1 MTKMPDEAHL
11 KAYDRVLFA
20 GSVVSLFWTAIKER
34 RKHGK
39 FPLKALADA
48 TGIDPA
54 KISRDFSGEPNW
66 RLHTAVDIA
75 SALDLDLELRARDR
89 KTGMVF
95 TASGPIAGPNYVT
108 ASSDRVGSASTEPA
122 TESSGEKVES
132 KTFDGTSVT
141 ILSSVAA

>member
-1 MTKMPDEAHL
+1 MPNEAHL
-11 KAYDRVLFA
+11 KTYDRTLFSS
-20 GSVVSLFWTAIKER
+20 SVVSLLWGVIKER
-34 RKHGK
+34 RKHEK

-75 SALDLDLELRARDR
+75 SALDMDLELRARHR

-95 TASGPIAGPNYVT
+95 TASGPVSSPNYVRT
-108 ASSDRVGSASTEPA
+108 SSGGAAQPPSEPVPESCADRVESRTVNGASM
-122 TESSGEKVES
+122 
-132 KTFDGTSVT
+132 T
-141 ILSSVAA
+141 ILSAATA